1 MYLDGGHAGW
11 LGWPANLQPAADL
24 FGKLYADAGKPS
36 QLRGMA
42 VSDPLLFEC
51 KHLSVTKKRKE
62 KLIWTSR
69 PMSPTTTP
77 GT

>member
-24 FGKLYADAGKPS
+24 FGKLYTDAGKPS

-42 VSDPLLFEC
+42 VSVLLSCTNIWLLPRRE
-51 KHLSVTKKRKE
+51 KE
-62 KLIWTSR
+62 S
-69 PMSPTTTP
+69 
-77 GT
+77 

>member
-42 VSDPLLFEC
+42 VSDLLLFVY
-51 KHLSVTKKRKE
+51 KYLSITKKE
-62 KLIWTSR
+62 KKANIDL
-69 PMSPTTTP
+69 
-77 GT
+77 